1 MVQVRYGTCT
11 AVSRVPK
18 GFLAEGKAAP
28 PKQILPPR
36 GRDNGALRARAA
48 RTDWLS
54 TFGMPIHGPREP
66 QGVKG
71 AERHV
76 PQEKASGIKRP
87 QRLQQGPP
95 LRVRVA
101 RAKRSN
107 LNPLPRL

>member
-1 MVQVRYGTCT
+1 MRAPTL
-11 AVSRVPK
+11 ARRLSRNGGAVPK

-28 PKQILPPR
+28 PKHILPPR
-36 GRDNGALRARAA
+36 GRDNGALRASTA

-54 TFGMPIHGPREP
+54 TIGMPIHGPREP

-87 QRLQQGPP
+87 QRLQQGPRRFGYA
-95 LRVRVA
+95 LRA
-101 RAKRSN
+101 QSAAT
-107 LNPLPRL
+107 